1 MIEKWPRGL
10 RDKIAKFLVRDP
22 NISHEQ
28 VELSTD
34 LLMRRIDE
42 RIRER
47 AEIKAR
53 LRERLLGA

>member
-10 RDKIAKFLVRDP
+10 RDKIAEFLDRNP
-22 NISHEQ
+22 NFSHEQ
-28 VELSTD
+28 VKFGTD

-47 AEIKAR
+47 EDIKVR